1 MEIQQY
7 DKVKLQ
13 QKVKIL
19 TENLQKLESLA
30 VAFSSG
36 VDSTF
41 LLKAAHQTLGDR
53 VLAVTVQSNSFP
65 KRELQEAR
73 EFCDKERIRQVVV
86 PFDELQ
92 VPGFSQN
99 PPERCYLCK
108 KEMFR
113 NIVKTA
119 NEYGFIHVAEGSNLD
134 DEGDYRPGMRAI
146 AQMQILSPLR
156 EAGFTKREIR
166 QLSREYG
173 IATWDK
179 PSFACLSS
187 RFAYG
192 ESITKDKLIMVEQAE
207 QMLWELGFSQVRV
220 RVHGTLARIE
230 VPKEEFSR
238 ILIEENRK
246 LMTEQLKAFGFSYVT
261 MDLMGYR
268 MGSMN
273 ELLEVHSEES
283 GMGSEE

>member
-41 LLKAAHQTLGDR
+41 LLKVAHQTLGDR

-65 KRELQEAR
+65 KRELQEAK
-73 EFCDKERIRQVVV
+73 EFCEKEKIRQVVV

-146 AQMQILSPLR
+146 AQMQIVSPLR

-173 IATWDK
+173 IATWEK

-192 ESITKDKLIMVEQAE
+192 ESITKDKLVMVEQAE
-207 QMLWELGFSQVRV
+207 QLLWELGFSQVRV

-230 VPKEEFSR
+230 VPEE
-238 ILIEENRK
+238 
-246 LMTEQLKAFGFSYVT
+246 
-261 MDLMGYR
+261 
-268 MGSMN
+268 
-273 ELLEVHSEES
+273 
-283 GMGSEE
+283 

>member
-65 KRELQEAR
+65 KRELQEAK
-73 EFCDKERIRQVVV
+73 EFCEKEKIRQVVV

-146 AQMQILSPLR
+146 AQMQIVSPLR

-173 IATWDK
+173 IATWEK

-192 ESITKDKLIMVEQAE
+192 ESITKDKLVMVEQAE
-207 QMLWELGFSQVRV
+207 QLLWELGFSQVRV

-230 VPKEEFSR
+230 VPEEEFSQ

-246 LMTEQLKAFGFSYVT
+246 SMIDQLKAFGFSYVT

>member
-41 LLKAAHQTLGDR
+41 LLKVAHQTLGDR

-65 KRELQEAR
+65 KRELQEAK
-73 EFCDKERIRQVVV
+73 EFCEKEKIRQVVV

-146 AQMQILSPLR
+146 AQMQIVSPLR

-173 IATWDK
+173 IATWEK

-192 ESITKDKLIMVEQAE
+192 ESITKDKLVMVEQAE
-207 QMLWELGFSQVRV
+207 QLLWELGFSQVRV

-230 VPKEEFSR
+230 VPEEEFSQ

-246 LMTEQLKAFGFSYVT
+246 SMIDQLKAFGFSYVT

-273 ELLEVHSEES
+273 ELLEVHSEEDRKS
-283 GMGSEE
+283 VV